1 MAAVLHLTGVE
12 RTFADDEIIVS
23 KTDPKGRMTYCNDI
37 FIRLAGYSESEL
49 IGQPHS
55 MIRHPHMPRCVFKL
69 LWSRIESGNEVFA
82 YVINRSGNGDHYWVL
97 AHVTP
102 DLGQDGAIIG
112 FHSNRR
118 TADRKALAVIE
129 PLYASLRAIENG
141 ATDRKAGL
149 EASSAQ
155 LQDILAQKGVDYDQ
169 FVLDL

>member
-1 MAAVLHLTGVE
+1 MAAPVHLTGVE

-37 FIRLAGYSESEL
+37 FLRLAGYSESEL

-69 LWSRIESGNEVFA
+69 LWSRIQSGTEVFA

-102 DLGQDGAIIG
+102 DLVQDGAIIG

-118 TADRKALAVIE
+118 PQGRTRGQFGAVAGHFGAKGDWVKNHWFAPQEVKAPKLAN
-129 PLYASLRAIENG
+129 LNFYAPPP
-141 ATDRKAGL
+141 
-149 EASSAQ
+149 
-155 LQDILAQKGVDYDQ
+155 
-169 FVLDL
+169 